1 MNTDIKD
8 IIKRIYFE
16 KDYDFFRERCL
27 TSKISPSKLTAI
39 GCSYSQN
46 TTIFAPDNC
55 PAVQIEFDMFLDKVS
70 DFSIHFSTILKLSKI
85 ADIYAIIH
93 TFSVPNS
100 DGRCIEPTLDG
111 FGGQPYIVDQM
122 NLETKIKEFLF
133 KMGFQAITLAE
144 MEEVIGGIECP
155 QSKIFGPQ
163 FTVECAL
170 FRDLVG
176 ILDNP

>member
-1 MNTDIKD
+1 MNSNIKD

-16 KDYDFFRERCL
+16 KDYGFFRKRCL
-27 TSKISPSKLTAI
+27 MSKISPTELVTI
-39 GCSYSQN
+39 GSCYSQN
-46 TTIFAPDNC
+46 TTISTPSEY
-55 PAVQIEFDMFLDKVS
+55 PSIEIEYEMIPYKDEQ
-70 DFSIHFSTILKLSKI
+70 FSIHFSTILKISKI
-85 ADIYAIIH
+85 ADIYVVIH
-93 TFSVPNS
+93 TFSAPNL

-122 NLETKIKEFLF
+122 NLENRF
-133 KMGFQAITLAE
+133 KDALSEKGFQPIELNEA
-144 MEEVIGGIECP
+144 EEVINGIECS

-163 FTVECAL
+163 FTVESAL